1 MDTSQVLSLLLLI
14 LFISNASSFDIS
26 RELVDEETHKDNS
39 NSTTKQESPLLNPKP
54 SGDGKSNV
62 TSSEPTLPTSNSTNP
77 NPKEPDSVSPPPP
90 LLPGIERN
98 DTKVLNTTELISPPP
113 PPANLT
119 DSQDSGKLPAKMAPP
134 PKSLESGKNGT
145 EPGKESPP
153 LAKDPDKAKDD
164 KGSSESASVETCIGK
179 SNICRTEN
187 SLVACTLSIDKGS
200 ANWLILVQN
209 DGEKSLKA
217 KIVLP
222 VNSLQELTLPKHH
235 SQRINISISG
245 DTNKI
250 ILDGGKG
257 ECALHMYPSE
267 ENTLPFHF
275 PSYEKLVTPINGAYF
290 LIVSVVIFGGIWAFC
305 LCRKNRRAGTGVPY
319 RELELSG
326 GPGLENESVVHDVET
341 ADWDEGWDD
350 DWDENNAV
358 KSPGGAAKSVSISA
372 NGLTARAPNRDGW
385 DHDWDD

>member
-26 RELVDEETHKDNS
+26 RELVNEETQKDNS

-54 SGDGKSNV
+54 IGDGKSNV

-90 LLPGIERN
+90 LLPENEKN
-98 DTKVLNTTELISPPP
+98 DTKVLNTTEPISPPP

-164 KGSSESASVETCIGK
+164 KGSSESPSVETCVGK

-209 DGEKSLKA
+209 EGENLLKA

-222 VNSLQELTLPKHH
+222 VNSLQELTLPKHQ
-235 SQRINISISG
+235 SQRVNISISG

-250 ILDGGKG
+250 ILDAGKG

-326 GPGLENESVVHDVET
+326 GPGLESESGVHDVET

-358 KSPGGAAKSVSISA
+358 KSPGSAAKSVSISA